1 MRAGS
6 AGRRRPDSAVL
17 RGGSPDLRAFG
28 PSIMAASVAGGAR
41 ATEYGGAPIA
51 CATEWEAEAAH
62 KLASAYRPSSS
73 CAQRGSCA
81 AARAAPALQFSEA
94 RAAASAATHRLASAS
109 AMGGGHR
116 PAQGG
121 ALRAAQ
127 QQQPPHGALLA
138 FTEHSGQA
146 SDLPLTRRTP
156 FQQERRTPA
165 AAPSTRCLLLTA
177 SYR

>member
-1 MRAGS
+1 M
-6 AGRRRPDSAVL
+6 
-17 RGGSPDLRAFG
+17 RAFG
-28 PSIMAASVAGGAR
+28 PSMMAASVAGGAR
-41 ATEYGGAPIA
+41 ATEYGCAPIA
-51 CATEWEAEAAH
+51 CATAWEAEAAH
-62 KLASAYRPSSS
+62 KLASAYRPNSS

-127 QQQPPHGALLA
+127 QQQPHGAMLA
-138 FTEHSGQA
+138 FAEHAGQA

-156 FQQERRTPA
+156 FQQARRTPA
-165 AAPSTRCLLLTA
+165 AAPSTCYLLLTA
-177 SYR
+177 PYREPYP